1 MKARVWHLF
10 WQTLL
15 LLAFLSI
22 AIVGFTHLNSEK
34 LSLGDAEKRYL
45 PKASAVK
52 LLSVGHNES
61 IASLLWINALVEY
74 GGSLFGEAEFK
85 WFSHYGN
92 LVTTL
97 DSLQYIPYYFIASTA
112 NEKSDATVELLSRAY
127 RVYPH
132 DWRMSLYYAV
142 YVANKYQQYNKA
154 AQIMDIYQN
163 TDSVPEYIK
172 RIPTTFRR
180 KALPT
185 SEALMQLLSDYL
197 QPQNTGFR
205 KGLEGQIRKSLNI
218 EAPQDS
224 TAVAELLQ
232 QTAQG
237 SLDPG
242 VAFRQLNQMQKP
254 AKDD

>member
-1 MKARVWHLF
+1 MKVRALHLF

-15 LLAFLSI
+15 LLAFLSL
-22 AIVGFTHLNSEK
+22 AMVGYTHLNSEK
-34 LSLGDAEKRYL
+34 LSLGNAEKRYL

-61 IASLLWINALVEY
+61 VASLLWINALVEY

-97 DSLQYIPYYFIASTA
+97 DSLQYMPYYFIASTA
-112 NEKSDATVELLSRAY
+112 SEKSDATVELLSRAY

-132 DWRMSLYYAV
+132 DWRLSLYYAV
-142 YVANKYQQYNKA
+142 YLANKYHQYNEA

-172 RIPTTFRR
+172 RIPITFRR

-185 SEALMQLLSDYL
+185 SESLMQLLSDYL

-205 KGLEGQIRKSLNI
+205 KGLEGQIRKTLNI
-218 EAPQDS
+218 EEPQDS
-224 TAVAELLQ
+224 LAVLQ
-232 QTAQG
+232 VLQATSQG

-254 AKDD
+254 AKLD